1 MRELLVDDDKMK
13 LEVEMHEGVPLLH
26 LEVKQW
32 SHTLLK
38 NYFFPKWIEVQ
49 NNLRDRGC
57 HVVLAVIP
65 ASEKKIAKFH
75 AIMGMHEA
83 INDGE
88 YIVSRRWL

>member
-1 MRELLVDDDKMK
+1 MRETLVDDEYML
-13 LEVEMHEGVPLLH
+13 LEVEWLETIPTLH
-26 LEVKQW
+26 LSVHKW

-38 NYFFPKWIEVQ
+38 NYFFPKWLEVQ
-49 NNLRDRGC
+49 DYLRSCGS

-83 INDGE
+83 VNNGVH
-88 YIVSRRWL
+88 IVSRRWL

>member
-1 MRELLVDDDKMK
+1 MREVLIEDGNMK
-13 LEVEMHEGVPLLH
+13 LEVEWLEDIPLLH
-26 LEVKQW
+26 LEIYKW

-38 NYFFPKWIEVQ
+38 SYFFPKWLEVQ
-49 NNLRDRGC
+49 DYLHSCGA

-83 INDGE
+83 VNNGVHI
-88 YIVSRRWL
+88 ISRRWL